1 MSVTTNSCTNATVAA
16 GNSCTVGVSFTPVA
30 LAQYALNLTFND
42 DAANSPQV
50 VTVSGQGISRYVSF
64 SPQSRGFGRV
74 TVGKLGP
81 TQQFTVTNADTA
93 AFTISSIKVTGAVGA
108 FKLTAGTCAA
118 ATLAP
123 NANCQFSVQYGATA
137 AIQQKA
143 TVTLTD
149 TAPDG
154 AQTVNLSGTGVA
166 PAAFTNVHG
175 VVGCTTSTLQWS
187 VPTGVAGSWIVR
199 NANHAPKNQHD
210 GTHIKASGKG
220 VRNDKQLK
228 QFHTYHYAIWAQYK
242 SAINGAIVYS
252 APKHLNLRT
261 GRVCKPG
268 RGARLTGT
276 TPLIDWTSV
285 PGAFAYSLRIINHG
299 QNIQVWQ
306 KRTTV
311 SSYKVPASWRYRNKT
326 RRLQHGQ
333 PYQIYVYAYTNAHPN
348 GIAIGNTTFSVK

>member
-1 MSVTTNSCTNATVAA
+1 M
-16 GNSCTVGVSFTPVA
+16 
-30 LAQYALNLTFND
+30 
-42 DAANSPQV
+42 
-50 VTVSGQGISRYVSF
+50 SF

-210 GTHIKASGKG
+210 GTRIKASGKG

-268 RGARLTGT
+268 RGARLTRHHSADRLDVGARSVRVFASDHQPRPEHSGVADSQCHGRPTRFPRTGCT
-276 TPLIDWTSV
+276 TTRPDASSTASR
-285 PGAFAYSLRIINHG
+285 Y
-299 QNIQVWQ
+299 QVF
-306 KRTTV
+306 
-311 SSYKVPASWRYRNKT
+311 
-326 RRLQHGQ
+326 
-333 PYQIYVYAYTNAHPN
+333 VYAYTNAHPS